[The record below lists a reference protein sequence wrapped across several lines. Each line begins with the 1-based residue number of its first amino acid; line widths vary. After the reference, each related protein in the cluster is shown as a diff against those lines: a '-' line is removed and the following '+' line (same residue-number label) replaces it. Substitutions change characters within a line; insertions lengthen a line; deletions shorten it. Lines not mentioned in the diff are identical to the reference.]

1 MLLNLQPGEGKLLGL
16 VLNLDQKK
24 KVYDVPVLL
33 LVLDRLLKPLK
44 EKDQNRLTTHKRL
57 AKMLTVLLLLVR
69 MHAPTSTTSVAG
81 AG

>member
-1 MLLNLQPGEGKLLGL
+1 MAHQ
-16 VLNLDQKK
+16 LDQL
-24 KVYDVPVLL
+24 DHLL
-33 LVLDRLLKPLK
+33 MKGELALP